1 MDFQPN
7 YHNPSQP
14 EDKSSA
20 TMAFASIM
28 FGIISIVASCFGTSL
43 IFGSIGLILALLSRG
58 GSNAYPKNT
67 VIGLITNSI
76 GIFIGAMMIIVSII
90 MILHFGSI
98 DNFMNAAQAYLDSY
112 YSTMGGM

>member
-7 YHNPSQP
+7 YNNPSQP

-67 VIGLITNSI
+67 VIGLIVNSI
-76 GIFIGAMMIIVSII
+76 GIFISAMMVIITII
-90 MILHFGSI
+90 TIASFGSI
-98 DNFMNAAQAYLDSY
+98 DNFMNAAQTYLDNY
-112 YSTMGGM
+112 YSTLGSM